1 MKKNKRNPYLTV
13 ICLVLLC
20 LGILT
25 PAAVAKAAAAGQL
38 KLLDSFM

>member
-1 MKKNKRNPYLTV
+1 MKKNKGNPFPTV

-25 PAAVAKAAAAGQL
+25 PAAAAKAAAAGRL
-38 KLLDSFM
+38 KFLDSFM